1 MKILIYGAGVIG
13 CTYGWQ
19 LASAGCDISVLIR
32 KGKKQEIEKKGIN
45 IHCTDLR
52 DGKINI
58 QNTIFQ
64 PKVIDTL
71 STNNDF
77 DYIIVTTNN
86 LNLDDVLMTLKESA
100 GKAHILF
107 FQNMWINEI
116 EKIKSH
122 LSSDQYFFGFP
133 FMAGGGKDQNGIN
146 SIISG
151 SKYSQTMLGEVT
163 GETTLR
169 VQEIASVLLKANMK
183 PLISK
188 DIVTWIVPHCAFM
201 AGIAAGVITEG
212 GKMKDFLNNSKAV
225 KKSILA
231 IRDGFHVCEAM
242 GINPKKEKVNKLYY
256 LPLLISS
263 PVVKKVFSDDAMQA
277 MFNGYLGNST
287 EEVKKMIANIIRSS
301 QKFNIEIPY
310 LQDFEEKI
318 QTKS

>member
-19 LASAGCDISVLIR
+19 LAKAGCDISILVR
-32 KGKKQEIEKKGIN
+32 KGKKLEIEEKGIN

-52 DGKINI
+52 DGKKNVQNI
-58 QNTIFQ
+58 IFQ

-71 STNNDF
+71 SADNNF

-107 FQNMWINEI
+107 FQNMWIDEI
-116 EKIKSH
+116 EKIKNY

-133 FMAGGGKDQNGIN
+133 FMAGGGKNQNGIN

-163 GETTLR
+163 GETTPR
-169 VQEIASVLLKANMK
+169 VQEIASILLKSNMK
-183 PLISK
+183 PFISK
-188 DIVTWIVPHCAFM
+188 DIVTWLVPHCAFM
-201 AGIAAGVITEG
+201 AGIAAGVIMEG
-212 GKMKDFLNNSKAV
+212 GKMEDFLNNSKTV

-231 IRDGFHVCEAM
+231 IRDGFHVCEAI

-256 LPLLISS
+256 FPLLISS
-263 PVVKKVFSDDAMQA
+263 PVVKKVFSDDAMKA
-277 MFNGYLGNST
+277 MFDGYLRNSI
-287 EEVKKMIANIIRSS
+287 EEVKRMIINITQSS
-301 QKFNIEIPY
+301 KKFNIEIPH
-310 LQDFEEKI
+310 LQYFEEELKD
-318 QTKS
+318 KS

>member
-19 LASAGCDISVLIR
+19 LAKTGCDISILVR
-32 KGKKQEIEKKGIN
+32 KGKKQEIEERGIN

-52 DGKINI
+52 EGKRNI

-64 PKVIDTL
+64 PRVIDTL
-71 STNNDF
+71 SADNDF

-107 FQNMWINEI
+107 FQNMWIDEI
-116 EKIKSH
+116 EKIKNH
-122 LSSDQYFFGFP
+122 LSSEQYFFGFP

-163 GETTLR
+163 GETTPR
-169 VQEIASVLLKANMK
+169 VQGIASVLLKANMK
-183 PLISK
+183 PFISK
-188 DIVTWIVPHCAFM
+188 DIVTWLVPHCAFM
-201 AGIAAGVITEG
+201 AGIAAGVIMEG
-212 GKMKDFLNNSKAV
+212 GKMKDFLNNSKTV

-256 LPLLISS
+256 IPLLISS

-277 MFNGYLGNST
+277 MFDGYLRNST
-287 EEVKKMIANIIRSS
+287 EEVKRMIANIIRSS

-310 LQDFEEKI
+310 LQDFEGKLKY
-318 QTKS
+318 KS

>member
-19 LASAGCDISVLIR
+19 LAKTGCEISILVR
-32 KGKKQEIEKKGIN
+32 KGKKQEIEEKGIN
-45 IHCTDLR
+45 IHCTDLK
-52 DGKINI
+52 DGKKNV

-64 PKVIDTL
+64 PKAIDTL
-71 STNNDF
+71 SADNDF

-107 FQNMWINEI
+107 FQNMWIDEI
-116 EKIKSH
+116 EKIKNY

-133 FMAGGGKDQNGIN
+133 FMAGGGKNQNGIN

-151 SKYSQTMLGEVT
+151 SKYSRTMLGEVT
-163 GETTLR
+163 GEATPR

-183 PLISK
+183 PFISK
-188 DIVTWIVPHCAFM
+188 NIITWLVPHCAFM
-201 AGIAAGVITEG
+201 AGIAAGVIVEG
-212 GKMKDFLNNSKAV
+212 GKMEDFLNNSKTV

-231 IRDGFHVCEAM
+231 IRDGFHVCEAI

-263 PVVKKVFSDDAMQA
+263 PVVKKVFSDDAMKA
-277 MFNGYLGNST
+277 MFDGYLRNSI
-287 EEVKKMIANIIRSS
+287 EEVKRMIINITQSS
-301 QKFNIEIPY
+301 KKFNIEIPH
-310 LQDFEEKI
+310 LQYFEEELKD
-318 QTKS
+318 KS

>member
-1 MKILIYGAGVIG
+1 MKILIYGAGAIG

-19 LASAGCDISVLIR
+19 LAKAGCDISILVR
-32 KGKKQEIEKKGIN
+32 KGKKLEIEEKGIN

-52 DGKINI
+52 DGKKNV

-71 STNNDF
+71 SADNDF

-107 FQNMWINEI
+107 FQNMWIDEI
-116 EKIKSH
+116 EKIKNY

-133 FMAGGGKDQNGIN
+133 FMAGGGKNQNGIN

-163 GETTLR
+163 GETTPR
-169 VQEIASVLLKANMK
+169 VQEIASILLKSNMK
-183 PLISK
+183 PFISK
-188 DIVTWIVPHCAFM
+188 DIVTWLVPHCAFM
-201 AGIAAGVITEG
+201 AGIAAGVIMEG
-212 GKMKDFLNNSKAV
+212 GKMEDFLNNSKTV

-231 IRDGFHVCEAM
+231 IRDGFHVCEAI

-256 LPLLISS
+256 FPLLISS
-263 PVVKKVFSDDAMQA
+263 PVVKKVFSDDAMKA
-277 MFNGYLGNST
+277 MFDGYLRNSI
-287 EEVKKMIANIIRSS
+287 EEVKRMIINVTQSS
-301 QKFNIEIPY
+301 KKFNIEIPH
-310 LQDFEEKI
+310 LQYFEEELKD
-318 QTKS
+318 KS

>member
-19 LASAGCDISVLIR
+19 LAKAGCDISILVR
-32 KGKKQEIEKKGIN
+32 KGKKLEIEEKGIN

-52 DGKINI
+52 DGKKNV

-71 STNNDF
+71 SADNDF

-107 FQNMWINEI
+107 FQNMWIDEI
-116 EKIKSH
+116 EKIKNY

-133 FMAGGGKDQNGIN
+133 FMAGGGKNQNGIN

-163 GETTLR
+163 GETTPR
-169 VQEIASVLLKANMK
+169 VQEIASILLKSNMK
-183 PLISK
+183 PFISK
-188 DIVTWIVPHCAFM
+188 DIVTWLVPHCAFM
-201 AGIAAGVITEG
+201 AGIAAGVIMEG
-212 GKMKDFLNNSKAV
+212 GKMEDFLNNSKTV

-231 IRDGFHVCEAM
+231 IRDGFHVCEAI

-256 LPLLISS
+256 FPLLISS
-263 PVVKKVFSDDAMQA
+263 PVVKKVFSDDAMKA
-277 MFNGYLGNST
+277 MFDGYLRNSI
-287 EEVKKMIANIIRSS
+287 EEVKRMIINITQSS
-301 QKFNIEIPY
+301 KKFNIEIPH
-310 LQDFEEKI
+310 LQYFEEELKD
-318 QTKS
+318 KS

>member
-19 LASAGCDISVLIR
+19 LAKAGCDISILVR
-32 KGKKQEIEKKGIN
+32 KGKKQEIEERGIN
-45 IHCTDLR
+45 IYCTDLR
-52 DGKINI
+52 EGKKNI

-64 PKVIDTL
+64 PRVIDTL
-71 STNNDF
+71 SADNDF

-107 FQNMWINEI
+107 FQNMWIDEI
-116 EKIKSH
+116 EKIKNH
-122 LSSDQYFFGFP
+122 LSSEQYFFGFP
-133 FMAGGGKDQNGIN
+133 FMAGGGKNQNGIN

-163 GETTLR
+163 GEATPR

-183 PLISK
+183 PFISK
-188 DIVTWIVPHCAFM
+188 DIITWLVPHCAFM
-201 AGIAAGVITEG
+201 AGIAAGVIVEG
-212 GKMKDFLNNSKAV
+212 GKMEDFLNNSKTV

-231 IRDGFHVCEAM
+231 IRDGFHVCEAI

-263 PVVKKVFSDDAMQA
+263 PVVKKVFSDDAMKA
-277 MFNGYLGNST
+277 MFDEYLRNSI
-287 EEVKKMIANIIRSS
+287 EEVKRMIINILKSS
-301 QKFNIEIPY
+301 KKFNIEIPH
-310 LQDFEEKI
+310 LQYFEEELKD
-318 QTKS
+318 KS